1 MLDMPVMGEDS
12 SPNGEQSKTGDCKE
26 TDTNNFNLNEVSE
39 THSRKFDHE
48 PFRVTGNELEIIDID
63 DLF

>member
-1 MLDMPVMGEDS
+1 MPVMGEDS

-26 TDTNNFNLNEVSE
+26 TDSNNFNLNEVSE
-39 THSRKFDHE
+39 SHGEKFRCE
-48 PFRVTGNELEIIDID
+48 PFCVTGKDLDSIDID